1 MVARSWG
8 YHRMKKY
15 KVLLINYR
23 KQKIMTIATFDS
35 REKAWEYITKDALER
50 FKIDEKF
57 YHANDVIS
65 EVKNKQYLKLG
76 DHFVRYVIQETMPNG

>member
-1 MVARSWG
+1 
-8 YHRMKKY
+8 MKKY

-23 KQKIMTIATFDS
+23 KQKIMTIAIFDS
-35 REKAWEYITKDALER
+35 REKAWEYVTKDVPER

-65 EVKNKQYLKLG
+65 EVKNEQYLKLG
-76 DHFVRYVIQETMPNG
+76 DHFVRYVIQETMPNR